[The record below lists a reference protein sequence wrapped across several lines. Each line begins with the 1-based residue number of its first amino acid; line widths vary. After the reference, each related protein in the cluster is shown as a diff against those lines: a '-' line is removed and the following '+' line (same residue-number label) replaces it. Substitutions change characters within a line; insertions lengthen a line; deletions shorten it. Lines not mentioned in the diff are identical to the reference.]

1 MGALWS
7 APWRQQ
13 HPEWSAL
20 DLAGAFSGEEAS
32 LGMDEEEGR
41 EEEEEGRDEDEEG
54 HDEEAEM
61 MFGMDVEGREEG
73 EEGRDEEEE
82 GMEGEGEEGR
92 DEEEEGRDE
101 EEEGRDEEEEGRD
114 EEEEGRDE
122 EKEEGME
129 GDGEEEE
136 VVVVADEDD
145 DLPLPA
151 ALQAEY
157 DAMDASEWALVRQ
170 MELRA
175 ERNCLDAIS
184 AANAISGYYARPSSA
199 RRTHWSGRF
208 Y

>member
-73 EEGRDEEEE
+73 EEGHD
-82 GMEGEGEEGR
+82 
-92 DEEEEGRDE
+92 
-101 EEEGRDEEEEGRD
+101 
-114 EEEEGRDE
+114 

-129 GDGEEEE
+129 GDGEEE

-157 DAMDASEWALVRQ
+157 DAMDAREWALVRQ
-170 MELRA
+170 MEFAPAASERA
-175 ERNCLDAIS
+175 
-184 AANAISGYYARPSSA
+184 
-199 RRTHWSGRF
+199 HSGRRRRGQA
-208 Y
+208 